1 MKPEIDMD
9 IGNGFRL
16 VAETNIDDE
25 GNQEIFIGVVD
36 RNDNWVN
43 DLCAV
48 RHRSE
53 GLSGAFQILVWKNPD
68 KDYYTDEFLIPYR
81 HVEEFEIPENFF
93 EDSGLNPIPNGG
105 LDEVLRGE

>member
-25 GNQEIFIGVVD
+25 GNQEIFIGVAD
-36 RNDNWVN
+36 QNDNWLN

-48 RHRSE
+48 RHRSG
-53 GLSGAFQILVWKNPD
+53 GLSGVFQTLVWKDPD
-68 KDYYTDEFLIPYR
+68 KDSYTDEFLVPYSYADK
-81 HVEEFEIPENFF
+81 FELPDGFF
-93 EDSGLNPIPNGG
+93 EDSGLNPIPDGD
-105 LDEVLRGE
+105 LDAVLRGE